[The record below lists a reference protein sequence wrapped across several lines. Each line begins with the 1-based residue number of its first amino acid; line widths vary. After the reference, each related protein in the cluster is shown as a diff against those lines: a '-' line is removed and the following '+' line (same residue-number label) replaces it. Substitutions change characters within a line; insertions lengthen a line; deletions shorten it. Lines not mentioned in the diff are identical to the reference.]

1 MAKGNLFLSVFP
13 RQNMDYYARLK
24 NRHVFFSFSGDEIS
38 DVVNCRN
45 GVVVERFKVG
55 DFWRGFESI
64 KGLFAI

>member
-1 MAKGNLFLSVFP
+1 MFHDVFRRRNLDYHAKVKNL
-13 RQNMDYYARLK
+13 
-24 NRHVFFSFSGDEIS
+24 HIFSISGDEIS

-64 KGLFAI
+64 KGLFVL